1 MWTVSAILVM
11 GSIGI
16 GLHSY
21 NVRSPSVLPFAST
34 RSRAD
39 NLRSLSHSLARLSLQ
54 LLTMIHFEE
63 SNVFSHLPHLPGFLP
78 THAHSHDIE
87 LDENGMVLDPNAA
100 WIAALSVVVK
110 EWMYRITK
118 KVGDEENSSVLLAN
132 VSRAVSCAFASE
144 GY

>member
-1 MWTVSAILVM
+1 
-11 GSIGI
+11 
-16 GLHSY
+16 
-21 NVRSPSVLPFAST
+21 
-34 RSRAD
+34 
-39 NLRSLSHSLARLSLQ
+39 
-54 LLTMIHFEE
+54 MIHFEE

-132 VSRAVSCAFASE
+132 VSRRGLLRLCLRRILTPSPLCVPVLLRV
-144 GY
+144 